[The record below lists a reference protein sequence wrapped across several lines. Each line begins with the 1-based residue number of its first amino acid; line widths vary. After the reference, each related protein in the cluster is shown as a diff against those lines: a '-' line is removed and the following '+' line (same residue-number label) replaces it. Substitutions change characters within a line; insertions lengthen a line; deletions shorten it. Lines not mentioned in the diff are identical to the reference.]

1 MGACS
6 GECSRMISAEDD
18 QTFPCSSGTFTHA
31 FKLEGVEAA
40 GGKCQLHAETSDWRR
55 FLTCSQYVTAPS
67 EIPVLQTNIFD
78 RDETAPR
85 DDETIEKLTLRS
97 YRSECTSTPTLHVVA
112 LAVNQWVVLS
122 RTVVSSLGWR

>member
-40 GGKCQLHAETSDWRR
+40 GGKSEAMCRDEDERT
-55 FLTCSQYVTAPS
+55 FLTSSQYVTAPS
-67 EIPVLQTNIFD
+67 KTPVPQTNVFD
-78 RDETAPR
+78 SDNLDVARRR
-85 DDETIEKLTLRS
+85 DDRNTDYVIL
-97 YRSECTSTPTLHVVA
+97 
-112 LAVNQWVVLS
+112 
-122 RTVVSSLGWR
+122 